1 MHRAGRDAR
10 RRSSDVRPPVPGAP
24 NFKLETRNAELAPF
38 AAVNAS
44 AALTPNLTIE
54 RLRVYYGSPAP
65 RQSDG
70 PLAELIQTIL
80 SQNTSDVNTERAFAS
95 LWAHFGGWDAIRTA
109 PASEIAEA
117 IRSGGLA
124 QVKAPRIK
132 AVLESIWQD
141 RGEMSLDFLGDLPLD
156 EARTYLTSLGGVG
169 PKTAACVLLFALG
182 MPALPVDTHVHRV
195 SKRLGLIGP
204 TVSAEAA
211 HRLLEATIPASQLFD
226 AHMLLIRHGRVICKA
241 LRPRCESCPLTDLC
255 PKVGV
260 SLA

>member
-1 MHRAGRDAR
+1 M
-10 RRSSDVRPPVPGAP
+10 AP
-24 NFKLETRNAELAPF
+24 TPEL
-38 AAVNAS
+38 V
-44 AALTPNLTIE
+44 IE
-54 RLRVYYGSPAP
+54 RLREHYGKPAP
-65 RQSDG
+65 RHSDG

-95 LWAHFGGWDAIRTA
+95 LWARFGGWEAIRAA
-109 PASEIAEA
+109 PAPEIADA

-132 AVLESIWQD
+132 AVLEAIERD
-141 RGEMSLDFLGDLPLD
+141 RGELCLDFLGSLPLAD
-156 EARTYLTSLGGVG
+156 ARAYLTSLGGVG

-211 HRLLEATIPASQLFD
+211 HSLLEAAILPAEMYD
-226 AHMLLIRHGRVICKA
+226 AHMLLIRHGRMTCKA
-241 LRPRCESCPLTDLC
+241 LLPRCDACPLAEVC
-255 PKVGV
+255 PRVGV
-260 SLA
+260 AASA

>member
-1 MHRAGRDAR
+1 MT
-10 RRSSDVRPPVPGAP
+10 P
-24 NFKLETRNAELAPF
+24 KL
-38 AAVNAS
+38 V
-44 AALTPNLTIE
+44 IE
-54 RLRVYYGSPAP
+54 RLREFYGTPAA
-65 RQSDG
+65 RRSDG

-95 LWAHFGGWDAIRTA
+95 LWARFGSWDAIVEA
-109 PASEIAEA
+109 PVPAIADA

-132 AVLESIWQD
+132 AVLEAIRLD
-141 RGEMSLDFLGDLPLD
+141 RGELRLDFLADLPLE
-156 EARTYLTSLGGVG
+156 EARTYLTALGGVG

-211 HRLLEATIPASQLFD
+211 HRLLEGAIPPADMYD
-226 AHMLLIRHGRVICKA
+226 AHMLLIRHGRMTCKA
-241 LRPRCESCPLTDLC
+241 LRPRCDACPLADVC

-260 SLA
+260 LT